1 MLGRSRVAERSAYSG
16 AMPITPDTKDW
27 TWVLERPCLDC
38 GFDAALVDPAEVP
51 ALIRENAAA
60 WPSVLERDD
69 AARRPDDETWSPL
82 EYAAHVRDVHR
93 LYRTRVELM
102 LDGDD
107 PLYPNWDQDVTAVE
121 DRYDRQDPPT
131 VGRELVEAADRV
143 ASVFEGVSGAAWQR
157 PGRRS
162 DGASFTVDTLARYYL
177 HDVQHHL
184 HDVQG

>member
-1 MLGRSRVAERSAYSG
+1 
-16 AMPITPDTKDW
+16 MPITPDTKDW
-27 TWVLERPCLDC
+27 TWVLMRPCLDC
-38 GFDAALVDPAEVP
+38 GFDASLVDPAEVP

-60 WPSVLERDD
+60 WPYVLERDD
-69 AARRPDDETWSPL
+69 AAGRPDDETWSPL

-102 LDGDD
+102 LTGDD
-107 PLYPNWDQDVTAVE
+107 PLYPNWDQDVAAME
-121 DRYDRQDPPT
+121 ERYDQQDPAS
-131 VGRELVEAADRV
+131 VGRELVEAADRI

-157 PGRRS
+157 RGRRS
-162 DGASFTVDTLARYYL
+162 DGASFTVDTIARYYL